1 MNVLQ
6 VIRHYRAIYAMV
18 AIIGWQPIVLHAPLL
33 DLTVLN
39 VQMLVHV
46 LPVLLAILEPLV
58 ILVMLGIKV

>member
-1 MNVLQ
+1 MYVLQ
-6 VIRHYRAIYAMV
+6 AIRHHRATYAMV
-18 AIIGWQPIVLHAPLL
+18 DIIGYHLTVLHAPLL

-46 LPVLLAILEPLV
+46 LPVLLAIQEQLV